1 VIKPDGSTVGEGTSV
16 VGKIEP
22 VQRFVHVG
30 DQHGREEDVVGAGK
44 SDSADG
50 EVPVESLNGRSKN
63 LKGITESVGVSGQRD
78 EESAQVVKT
87 ASVET
92 ETVGTERPLP
102 ESKKAVETESVKRV
116 KKERPP
122 PEMQRAQP
130 ANAVESGLGVSKPRT
145 VTASQPFSASPQ
157 IQALQRRIEARVA
170 EISSPKEKADALM
183 ALRTLAGD
191 IERAPPG
198 LVDVVAFRGWWDNMA
213 AAIAK
218 DSVVEESAAESES
231 SSNEQHA
238 LDEKPEVSI
247 PGTAG
252 EDRESSTAGGSV
264 STEPSEI
271 SGPAQ
276 RAKGVLSEVGAT
288 PSAVEEPCASGGG
301 YQDTGSA
308 GTFGSEVGTS
318 EWTVQDVH
326 EGAATDG
333 APVGAHPERPR
344 VQEPV
349 AAGGPARDWAEPVA
363 AEESA
368 SYPADRAPADDSQ
381 TDQQSGNPG
390 GENGRAEEWGVRVP
404 ESATRPKIKV
414 KRTVR
419 KRKKV
424 LIKPEPVKEEDG
436 PDTITG
442 EHIIFGAEYKDGT
455 TEFSRRV
462 QRDFEAEVAADSEL
476 RRIRAEI
483 VLNGQE
489 GRNDWEGLEV
499 GRSPFCQFRSLI
511 CYAFFLEGYFFFVP
525 SFFA

>member
-1 VIKPDGSTVGEGTSV
+1 VIKPDGSTAGEGSSV

-30 DQHGREEDVVGAGK
+30 DHHRREEEAVGAEK
-44 SDSADG
+44 SDSASG
-50 EVPVESLNGRSKN
+50 GVPVESTNGRSESLN
-63 LKGITESVGVSGQRD
+63 GIAESTSVEVSDAD
-78 EESAQVVKT
+78 EESAQAVGT
-87 ASVET
+87 ESVET
-92 ETVGTERPLP
+92 ERVGTERPLP
-102 ESKKAVETESVKRV
+102 EAKKAVETESEKRV

-122 PEMQRAQP
+122 PEVERAQP
-130 ANAVESGLGVSKPRT
+130 ASAVTSGPRVSKPRP
-145 VTASQPFSASPQ
+145 VSASQPFSASPQ

-198 LVDVVAFRGWWDNMA
+198 LVDVIAFRGWWDNMA
-213 AAIAK
+213 AASAK
-218 DSVVEESAAESES
+218 GSVVEETSAESES

-238 LDEKPEVSI
+238 AALEERPEVTT
-247 PGTAG
+247 PVTAG
-252 EDRESSTAGGSV
+252 EESDRESSAAGGSV

-301 YQDTGSA
+301 YQDRGSA

-318 EWTVQDVH
+318 EWTVQDVY
-326 EGAATDG
+326 EGAATDS

-349 AAGGPARDWAEPVA
+349 AAGGPAQDWAEPVA
-363 AEESA
+363 VEESV
-368 SYPADRAPADDSQ
+368 SYLADRAPAGDSQ
-381 TDQQSGNPG
+381 TDQQSGDTG

-424 LIKPEPVKEEDG
+424 SIKPEPVKEEEG
-436 PDTITG
+436 PDTVTG

-462 QRDFEAEVAADSEL
+462 QRDFEAEVAADPEL

-499 GRSPFCQFRSLI
+499 SCLPLCRFDLQVLDS
-511 CYAFFLEGYFFFVP
+511 YAFFEG
-525 SFFA
+525 